1 MDWSDGQL
9 GSNFLVPYWLFL
21 FFIFFYCVGVVFCG
35 GGLFYLPFAYW
46 WEVHSVIKV
55 QVQHGRRK
63 KER

>member
-9 GSNFLVPYWLFL
+9 GSNFLVPYWLF
-21 FFIFFYCVGVVFCG
+21 FILFFYCVGVAFCG

-55 QVQHGRRK
+55 QIQHGRRK